1 MNLKNLNVKNKNHK
15 KILNYLYKKKIS
27 SIFRKFSN
35 FLKIQKIKE
44 NLAVAVSGG
53 PDSLA
58 LAYLTKCYSLKNKIK
73 VSYFIVDHKL
83 RKESSSETQTVKKIL
98 KKIDIQCQVLNWN
111 GKKPSKNIQAIARN
125 KRYSLLAKECK
136 KNDIKYLLLG
146 HHLND
151 LFENFLIRIVRGSGL
166 NGLISFGKNTKYKD
180 QNLNILRPL
189 LDLEKK
195 DLIHISKE
203 VFNFFV
209 KDPSNINKDY
219 KRTRIRN
226 LLNSLEKEG
235 LDKKKLKL
243 TINNLKDSD
252 KSIKFYVD
260 RNLKKN
266 LVFLKR
272 KNIYILNYNFFDQ
285 SHEIIFRS
293 LTKII
298 QKLGKK
304 YYPVRGK
311 SINELIKKI
320 SEKSFT
326 KVTLGGCFVD
336 RVNETILI
344 SREISHKI
352 KIL

>member
-1 MNLKNLNVKNKNHK
+1 MSAQNKKHK
-15 KILNYLYKKKIS
+15 KILSYLNQKKIS
-27 SIFRKFSN
+27 KIYNEFSSS
-35 FLKIQKIKE
+35 LAVKE
-44 NLAVAVSGG
+44 DLAVAVSGG

-58 LAYLTKCYSLKNKIK
+58 LAFLAKCYALKYRIK
-73 VSYFIVDHKL
+73 VKYFIVNHKI
-83 RKESSSETQTVKKIL
+83 RKESSLEAKSVKNIL
-98 KKIDIQCQVLNWN
+98 KKIDIKSKVLIWK
-111 GKKPSKNIQAIARN
+111 GKKPSKNIQAIARD
-125 KRYSLLAKECK
+125 KRYSLLVDECK

-151 LFENFLIRIVRGSGL
+151 LFENFLIRMVRGSGL
-166 NGLISFGKNTKYKD
+166 NGLVSFNKNTTYKD
-180 QNLNILRPL
+180 NDLHILRPL
-189 LDLEKK
+189 LDLEKN
-195 DLIHISKE
+195 DLLHVSKE

-209 KDPSNINKDY
+209 KDPSNININY

-226 LLNSLEKEG
+226 LLEALEKEG

-266 LVFLKR
+266 VVFLKK
-272 KNIYILNYNFFDQ
+272 KNTYILSYNFFDQ

-293 LTKII
+293 LTSLI
-298 QKLGKK
+298 QTLGRK

-320 SEKSFT
+320 NKKSFT
-326 KVTLGGCFVD
+326 KLTLGGCYVE

-344 SREISHKI
+344 SQENSLKV
-352 KIL
+352 

>member
-1 MNLKNLNVKNKNHK
+1 MNLKNLSVQNKKHK
-15 KILNYLYKKKIS
+15 KILSQLNSKKIS
-27 SIFRKFSN
+27 KIYNEFSSS
-35 FLKIQKIKE
+35 LEVKE

-73 VSYFIVDHKL
+73 VKYYIVNHML
-83 RKESSSETQTVKKIL
+83 RKESSLEAEIVKKTL
-98 KKIDIQCQVLNWN
+98 KKIDIQCTILNWN
-111 GKKPSKNIQAIARN
+111 GKKPSKNIQARARD
-125 KRYSLLAKECK
+125 KRYSLLANECK
-136 KNDIKYLLLG
+136 KNNIKYLLLG

-166 NGLISFGKNTKYKD
+166 NGLISLSKNTKYGD
-180 QNLNILRPL
+180 QDLTIIRPL
-189 LDLEKK
+189 LNLEKK
-195 DLIHISKE
+195 DLLYVSNE
-203 VFNFFV
+203 VFSFFV
-209 KDPSNINKDY
+209 KDPSNINEDY

-226 LLNSLEKEG
+226 LLHSLEKEG
-235 LDKKKLKL
+235 LDLKKLKL

-266 LVFLKR
+266 VVFSKH
-272 KNIYILNYNFFDQ
+272 NNNYILNRSFFDE

-298 QKLGKK
+298 QNLGKK
-304 YYPVRGK
+304 YYPARGK
-311 SINELIKKI
+311 SINELIKGI
-320 SEKSFT
+320 NIKSFL
-326 KVTLGGCFVD
+326 KVTLGGCFIE

-344 SREISHKI
+344 SKEK
-352 KIL
+352 

>member
-1 MNLKNLNVKNKNHK
+1 MNLKNLSAQSKKHK
-15 KILNYLYKKKIS
+15 KIISQLNSKKIS
-27 SIFRKFSN
+27 KIYNEFSSS
-35 FLKIQKIKE
+35 LKVKE
-44 NLAVAVSGG
+44 DLAVAVSGG

-73 VSYFIVDHKL
+73 VKYYIVNHKL
-83 RKESSSETQTVKKIL
+83 RKESSLEAEIVKKVL
-98 KKIDIQCQVLNWN
+98 KKIDIECKVLNWN
-111 GKKPSKNIQAIARN
+111 GKKPSKNIQAVARD
-125 KRYSLLAKECK
+125 KRYSLLAIECK
-136 KNDIKYLLLG
+136 RNNIKNLLIG

-166 NGLISFGKNTKYKD
+166 NGLISFSKNTKYRG
-180 QNLNILRPL
+180 QNLNIIRPL
-189 LDLEKK
+189 LNLEKK
-195 DLIHISKE
+195 DLFYISNK
-203 VFNFFV
+203 VFSFFV
-209 KDPSNINKDY
+209 KDPSNTNEDY

-226 LLNSLEKEG
+226 LLHSLEKEG

-260 RNLKKN
+260 RNLKN
-266 LVFLKR
+266 NVVFSKR
-272 KNIYILNYNFFDQ
+272 KNTYILKYNFFDQ
-285 SHEIIFRS
+285 AHEIIFRS
-293 LTKII
+293 LTNLI

-320 SEKSFT
+320 DKKSFT
-326 KVTLGGCFVD
+326 KVSLGGCFVE

-344 SREISHKI
+344 SLENSHNI
-352 KIL
+352 

>member
-1 MNLKNLNVKNKNHK
+1 MNLKNLSAQNKKHK
-15 KILNYLYKKKIS
+15 KILGQLNQKKIS
-27 SIFRKFSN
+27 KIYNEFSSS
-35 FLKIQKIKE
+35 LKVNE

-73 VSYFIVDHKL
+73 VRYYIVNHKL
-83 RKESSSETQTVKKIL
+83 RKESSLEAESVKKVL
-98 KKIDIQCQVLNWN
+98 KSIDIQCTILNWN
-111 GKKPSKNIQAIARN
+111 GKKPSKNIQATARD
-125 KRYSLLAKECK
+125 KRYSLLSNECK
-136 KNDIKYLLLG
+136 KNNIKYLLLG

-166 NGLISFGKNTKYKD
+166 NGLISFSKNTKYRGQD
-180 QNLNILRPL
+180 LNIIRPL
-189 LDLEKK
+189 LNLEKK
-195 DLIHISKE
+195 DLLYISNE

-209 KDPSNINKDY
+209 KDPSNINEDY

-226 LLNSLEKEG
+226 LLHTLEKEG
-235 LDKKKLKL
+235 LDITKLKL

-260 RNLKKN
+260 KNLKN
-266 LVFLKR
+266 NVVFLKR
-272 KNIYILNYNFFDQ
+272 KNTYILSYSFFDQ

-293 LTKII
+293 LTKLI

-311 SINELIKKI
+311 SINELIERINKKY
-320 SEKSFT
+320 FT
-326 KVTLGGCFVD
+326 KITLGGCFIE

-344 SREISHKI
+344 SQERSRKV
-352 KIL
+352 